1 MTAFRA
7 TTGSTMAAT
16 SPITPVFGYVSCA
29 RWSRRFTQGPAS
41 VTLRT
46 DRAELITNA
55 VGTLYAYQRT
65 KSATSRWTIT
75 LHTAVF
81 IDHDQADALFAN
93 GTGHDIGP
101 QLTARLISTPNG
113 CAFWI
118 PDLATL
124 VQLDRMTGMV
134 TVYCRTVDAG
144 MYWAARLVRQAMSA
158 QLLQHN
164 ALYAHA
170 AAFVHRGVGVL
181 IAGPKGAG
189 KTTTLLAALRLL
201 GGDFV
206 TNDRLLLRRNDDSA
220 IGYAWPMHL
229 RADIGTLRAV
239 PGMSTFLPDQR
250 PPEAPDAA
258 TGPAGKIAIEPDEL
272 QRWLPDGTVV
282 GTVRPR
288 LMLWPHRCAIDGA
301 PEPVAED
308 EVRDTL
314 TCTEFFMHDPV
325 TGCTSH
331 RNHWLLGTAE
341 PEDATATLADL
352 ADLVARTVPCFRVPV
367 TDDPTVLAHQVG
379 QLIHDQHIAA
389 PRSGESQ

>member
-1 MTAFRA
+1 MTVFHAM
-7 TTGSTMAAT
+7 TGSTMAT
-16 SPITPVFGYVSCA
+16 SLITPVVGHVSRT
-29 RWSRRFTQGPAS
+29 RWSHRFTQGPAS
-41 VTLRT
+41 VTLRA
-46 DRAELITNA
+46 DRTELTASA
-55 VGTLYAYQRT
+55 VATLYAYQRT
-65 KSATSRWTIT
+65 TSAPSRWTIM
-75 LHTAVF
+75 LHTAVL
-81 IDHDQADALFAN
+81 IDCDQADTLFVN
-93 GTGHDIGP
+93 GTEQDIGP
-101 QLTARLISTPNG
+101 QLTARSISTPNG

-124 VQLDRMTGMV
+124 VQLDCMTGIV
-134 TVYCRTVDAG
+134 TVYCGTVDAG
-144 MYWAARLVRQAMSA
+144 VHWAARLVRQAMTA
-158 QLLQHN
+158 QLLQHG

-206 TNDRLLLRRNDDSA
+206 TNDRLLLRRRDDTA
-220 IGYAWPMHL
+220 FGYAWPMHL

-250 PPEAPDAA
+250 PPAAPDAA
-258 TGPAGKIAIEPDEL
+258 TGPADKIAIEPGEL
-272 QRWLPDGTVV
+272 QRWLPDGTVA

-288 LMLWPHRCAIDGA
+288 LMLWPHRCTIDSA
-301 PEPVAED
+301 PEPVAD
-308 EVRDTL
+308 DDVRDTL

-325 TGCTSH
+325 TGSTSH

-341 PEDATATLADL
+341 PKHATATLTDL

-367 TDDPTVLAHQVG
+367 TDDPTVLAHYVG
-379 QLIHDQHIAA
+379 QLIHEQRTAA
-389 PRSGESQ
+389 HRSGESQ